1 LSITAVNLY
10 LGKRFLLIKSYEN
23 FTEVKPREL
32 LSNHI
37 HIRLTDSD
45 YNQIKARAEQV
56 NLSMSDFMR
65 RAALRRAMPR
75 PLAAFDLKAY
85 QVLCKIDAQLRIA
98 GNNLNQIAK
107 ACNSAVALGE
117 PVVVNTGLLES
128 VQQLIRENQSAIK
141 AIVANLAKSTV
152 R

>member
-1 LSITAVNLY
+1 MTMKLKKFPQQQQNQRLSSRL
-10 LGKRFLLIKSYEN
+10 
-23 FTEVKPREL
+23 EL
-32 LSNHI
+32 RLS
-37 HIRLTDSD
+37 DSD

-65 RAALRRAMPR
+65 RAALRRTMPR

-98 GNNLNQIAK
+98 GNNLNQLTK

-117 PVVVNTGLLES
+117 PVVVNTELLER
-128 VQQLIRENQSAIK
+128 VQQLIRENGKAIK
-141 AIVANLAKSTV
+141 TIVANLAKSTV

>member
-1 LSITAVNLY
+1 MTMKLNKFPQQQQNQRLSSRL
-10 LGKRFLLIKSYEN
+10 
-23 FTEVKPREL
+23 EL
-32 LSNHI
+32 RLS
-37 HIRLTDSD
+37 DSD
-45 YNQIKARAEQV
+45 YNEIKARAEQV

-65 RAALRRAMPR
+65 RAALRRTMPR

-98 GNNLNQIAK
+98 GDNLNQIAK

-128 VQQLIRENQSAIK
+128 VQQLIRENGKAIK
-141 AIVANLAKSTV
+141 TIVANLAQSTV

>member
-1 LSITAVNLY
+1 MKTLP
-10 LGKRFLLIKSYEN
+10 F
-23 FTEVKPREL
+23 VKPREL

-45 YNQIKARAEQV
+45 YNQIKARASLV

-75 PLAAFDLKAY
+75 PLAALDLKAY

-107 ACNSAVALGE
+107 TCNSAVALGE
-117 PVVVNTGLLES
+117 PVLVNTGLLES
-128 VQQLIRENQSAIK
+128 VQQLIRENGGTIK
-141 AIVANLAKSTV
+141 TIVANLAKSTV
-152 R
+152 P

>member
-1 LSITAVNLY
+1 MKTLP
-10 LGKRFLLIKSYEN
+10 
-23 FTEVKPREL
+23 EVKSRER
-32 LSNHI
+32 LSNPI

-85 QVLCKIDAQLRIA
+85 QVLCQINAQLKTA
-98 GNNLNQIAK
+98 GNNINQIAK

-117 PVVVNTGLLES
+117 PVVVNTGLLKS
-128 VQQLIRENQSAIK
+128 VQQLIRENGKAIK
-141 AIVANLAKSTV
+141 IIVANLAQSTV

>member
-1 LSITAVNLY
+1 MKLKKFPQQQQNQRLSSRL
-10 LGKRFLLIKSYEN
+10 
-23 FTEVKPREL
+23 EL
-32 LSNHI
+32 RLS
-37 HIRLTDSD
+37 DSD

-65 RAALRRAMPR
+65 RAALKRTMPR

-85 QVLCKIDAQLRIA
+85 QVLCQINAQLKTA
-98 GNNLNQIAK
+98 GNNINQIAK

-128 VQQLIRENQSAIK
+128 VQQLIRENQATIK

>member
-1 LSITAVNLY
+1 MTMKLNKFPQHQQNQRLSSRL
-10 LGKRFLLIKSYEN
+10 
-23 FTEVKPREL
+23 EL
-32 LSNHI
+32 RLS
-37 HIRLTDSD
+37 DSD

-65 RAALRRAMPR
+65 RAALRRTMPR

-85 QVLCKIDAQLRIA
+85 QVLCQIDTQLRIA

-107 ACNSAVALGE
+107 ACNNAVALGE

-128 VQQLIRENQSAIK
+128 VQQLIRENGKAIK
-141 AIVANLAKSTV
+141 TIVANLAKSTV

>member
-1 LSITAVNLY
+1 
-10 LGKRFLLIKSYEN
+10 
-23 FTEVKPREL
+23 
-32 LSNHI
+32 
-37 HIRLTDSD
+37 
-45 YNQIKARAEQV
+45 
-56 NLSMSDFMR
+56 MSDFMR
-65 RAALRRAMPR
+65 RAALRRTMPR

-98 GNNLNQIAK
+98 GNNLNQIIK

-128 VQQLIRENQSAIK
+128 VQQLIRENEKAIK
-141 AIVANLAKSTV
+141 SIVANLAKSTV

>member
-1 LSITAVNLY
+1 MKLNKFPQQQQNQRLSSRL
-10 LGKRFLLIKSYEN
+10 
-23 FTEVKPREL
+23 EL
-32 LSNHI
+32 RLS
-37 HIRLTDSD
+37 DSD
-45 YNQIKARAEQV
+45 YNKIKARAEQV
-56 NLSMSDFMR
+56 NLSMSDFIR

-98 GNNLNQIAK
+98 GNNLNQITK
-107 ACNSAVALGE
+107 ACKSAVALGE

-128 VQQLIRENQSAIK
+128 VQQLIRENGKAIK
-141 AIVANLAKSTV
+141 TIVANLAKSTV

>member
-1 LSITAVNLY
+1 MKL
-10 LGKRFLLIKSYEN
+10 KQE
-23 FTEVKPREL
+23 PRL
-32 LSNHI
+32 
-37 HIRLTDSD
+37 
-45 YNQIKARAEQV
+45 V
-56 NLSMSDFMR
+56 NLSMSDFIR
-65 RAALRRAMPR
+65 CAALRRAMPR

-117 PVVVNTGLLES
+117 LVVVNTGLLKS
-128 VQQLIRENQSAIK
+128 VQQLIRENGAAIK
-141 AIVANLAKSTV
+141 AIVANLAQSTV

>member
-1 LSITAVNLY
+1 MKTLP
-10 LGKRFLLIKSYEN
+10 
-23 FTEVKPREL
+23 EVRQREL

-65 RAALRRAMPR
+65 RAALKRTMPR

-85 QVLCKIDAQLRIA
+85 QVLCQINAQLRIA
-98 GNNLNQIAK
+98 GNNLDRMK
-107 ACNSAVALGE
+107 EACNSAAALGE
-117 PVVVNTGLLES
+117 PVVNTGLLEN
-128 VQQLIRENQSAIK
+128 VQQLIQENGGAIK

-152 R
+152 

>member
-1 LSITAVNLY
+1 MKTLPSVQ
-10 LGKRFLLIKSYEN
+10 
-23 FTEVKPREL
+23 PREL

-45 YNQIKARAEQV
+45 YNQIQAKAEQV

-65 RAALRRAMPR
+65 RAALRRTMPR

-98 GNNLNQIAK
+98 GNNLNQIASS
-107 ACNSAVALGE
+107 CNSVVALGE
-117 PVVVNTGLLES
+117 PVVVNTELLEN
-128 VQQLIRENQSAIK
+128 VQQLIRDHQTAIK
-141 AIVANLAKSTV
+141 AIVATLAQSTV

>member
-1 LSITAVNLY
+1 MKTLP
-10 LGKRFLLIKSYEN
+10 F
-23 FTEVKPREL
+23 VKPREL

-56 NLSMSDFMR
+56 NLSMSDFTR

-85 QVLCKIDAQLRIA
+85 QVLCKIDAQLKTA
-98 GNNLNQIAK
+98 GNNINQIAK
-107 ACNSAVALGE
+107 ACNSAVALQE

-128 VQQLIRENQSAIK
+128 IHQLIRENGNAIK
-141 AIVANLAKSTV
+141 TIVANLAKSTV

>member
-1 LSITAVNLY
+1 MTMKLKKFPQQQQNPRLSSRL
-10 LGKRFLLIKSYEN
+10 
-23 FTEVKPREL
+23 EL
-32 LSNHI
+32 RLS
-37 HIRLTDSD
+37 DSD

-65 RAALRRAMPR
+65 RAALRRTMPR
-75 PLAAFDLKAY
+75 PLTAFDLKAY

-98 GNNLNQIAK
+98 GNNLNQLTK

-128 VQQLIRENQSAIK
+128 VQQLIRENGKAIK
-141 AIVANLAKSTV
+141 TIVANLAKSTV

>member
-1 LSITAVNLY
+1 MKLKNLPQSQPNQSNQSNQPNQRLSSRL
-10 LGKRFLLIKSYEN
+10 E
-23 FTEVKPREL
+23 
-32 LSNHI
+32 
-37 HIRLTDSD
+37 IRLSDSD

-65 RAALRRAMPR
+65 RAALRRVMPR
-75 PLAAFDLKAY
+75 PVAAFDLKAY

-98 GNNLNQIAK
+98 GNNLNQISK
-107 ACNSAVALGE
+107 ACNSAVVLGE
-117 PVVVNTGLLES
+117 PVVVNTELLER
-128 VQQLIRENQSAIK
+128 VQQLIRENQATIK

>member
-1 LSITAVNLY
+1 MKLKKFPQQQQNQRLSSRL
-10 LGKRFLLIKSYEN
+10 
-23 FTEVKPREL
+23 EL
-32 LSNHI
+32 RLS
-37 HIRLTDSD
+37 DSD

-56 NLSMSDFMR
+56 NLSMSDFIR
-65 RAALRRAMPR
+65 RAALSRTMPR

-85 QVLCKIDAQLRIA
+85 QVLCKIDAQLKIA
-98 GNNLNQIAK
+98 GNNLNQITK

-128 VQQLIRENQSAIK
+128 VQQLIRENGGAIK
-141 AIVANLAKSTV
+141 TIVANLAQSTI

>member
-1 LSITAVNLY
+1 MKTLS
-10 LGKRFLLIKSYEN
+10 
-23 FTEVKPREL
+23 EVKPRER

-45 YNQIKARAEQV
+45 SNQIKARAEQV

-65 RAALRRAMPR
+65 RAALRRATPR
-75 PLAAFDLKAY
+75 PLAAFDKKAY
-85 QVLCKIDAQLRIA
+85 QVLCQINAQLGIA

-117 PVVVNTGLLES
+117 PVVVNTGLLKS
-128 VQQLIRENQSAIK
+128 VQQLIRENEAAIK

>member
-1 LSITAVNLY
+1 MTMKLNKFPQQQQNQRLSSRL
-10 LGKRFLLIKSYEN
+10 
-23 FTEVKPREL
+23 EL
-32 LSNHI
+32 RLS
-37 HIRLTDSD
+37 DSD
-45 YNQIKARAEQV
+45 YNEIKARAEQV

-85 QVLCKIDAQLRIA
+85 QVLCQINAQLKTA
-98 GNNLNQIAK
+98 GNNINQIAK

-117 PVVVNTGLLES
+117 PVVVNTGLLER
-128 VQQLIRENQSAIK
+128 VQQLIRENQATIK
-141 AIVANLAKSTV
+141 TIVANLAQSTV

>member
-1 LSITAVNLY
+1 MTMKLKKFPQQQQNPRLSSRL
-10 LGKRFLLIKSYEN
+10 
-23 FTEVKPREL
+23 EL
-32 LSNHI
+32 RLS
-37 HIRLTDSD
+37 DSD

-98 GNNLNQIAK
+98 GNNLNQITK

-117 PVVVNTGLLES
+117 PVVVNTGLLKS
-128 VQQLIRENQSAIK
+128 VQQLIRENGGAIK
-141 AIVANLAKSTV
+141 TIVANLAKSTV

>member
-1 LSITAVNLY
+1 MTMKLKKFPQQQQNQRLSSRL
-10 LGKRFLLIKSYEN
+10 
-23 FTEVKPREL
+23 EL
-32 LSNHI
+32 RLS
-37 HIRLTDSD
+37 DSD

-65 RAALRRAMPR
+65 RAALRRTMPR

-117 PVVVNTGLLES
+117 PVVVNLGLLKS
-128 VQQLIRENQSAIK
+128 VQQLIRENGGAIK
-141 AIVANLAKSTV
+141 TIVANLAKSTV

>member
-1 LSITAVNLY
+1 MKTLP
-10 LGKRFLLIKSYEN
+10 F
-23 FTEVKPREL
+23 VKPREL

-65 RAALRRAMPR
+65 RAALRRTMPR

-85 QVLCKIDAQLRIA
+85 QVLCQINAQLKTA
-98 GNNLNQIAK
+98 GNNINQIAK

-117 PVVVNTGLLES
+117 PVVVNTKLLES
-128 VQQLIRENQSAIK
+128 VQQLIRENGAAIK
-141 AIVANLAKSTV
+141 TIVANLAQSTV

>member
-1 LSITAVNLY
+1 MKTLP
-10 LGKRFLLIKSYEN
+10 F
-23 FTEVKPREL
+23 VKPREL

-65 RAALRRAMPR
+65 RAALRRTMPR

-85 QVLCKIDAQLRIA
+85 QVLCQINTQLRVA
-98 GNNLNQIAK
+98 GNNLNQMKK
-107 ACNSAVALGE
+107 ACNSAVVLGE
-117 PVVVNTGLLES
+117 PVIVNRGLLES
-128 VQQLIRENQSAIK
+128 IQQLIQQNQTAIK
-141 AIVANLAKSTV
+141 TIVTNLTKSTV